1 MAMPKLERNMK
12 INITKNGE
20 ELTQHATHE
29 GAQQRHHAQVHATTD
44 HVIRN
49 IMRLHIRRHSKDQN
63 GRKYL
68 TKQGS
73 KDWRSITPTAF
84 MTRATPPLS
93 ANASLDLQ
101 VAKLNKK
108 KFLEQLKVLQ
118 EKCEQQEL
126 QGRGI

>member
-1 MAMPKLERNMK
+1 
-12 INITKNGE
+12 
-20 ELTQHATHE
+20 
-29 GAQQRHHAQVHATTD
+29 
-44 HVIRN
+44 
-49 IMRLHIRRHSKDQN
+49 MRLHIRRHSKDQN

-68 TKQGS
+68 TKHGS

-84 MTRATPPLS
+84 MTRANHP
-93 ANASLDLQ
+93 SLDLQ

-118 EKCEQQEL
+118 EKCDQQEL